1 MRGCTR
7 RKEARG
13 AGGRGVKSGLGEK
26 EAKET
31 KGVG

>member
-13 AGGRGVKSGLGEK
+13 GGRGVKSGLGEK